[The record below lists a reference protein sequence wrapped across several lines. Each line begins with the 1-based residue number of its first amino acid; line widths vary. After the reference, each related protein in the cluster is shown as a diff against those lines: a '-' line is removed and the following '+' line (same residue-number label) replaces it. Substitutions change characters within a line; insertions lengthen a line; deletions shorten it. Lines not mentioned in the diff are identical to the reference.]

1 MATITDDELKA
12 VKQFMKLDGV
22 DDDDEVV
29 KALCAAAKVYLKN
42 GGVTQPDE
50 DPELY
55 NLALWSLTLHYY
67 DHRDAVGNEA
77 AIPNGLRPIINQLK
91 QDAEIL
97 RSIST

>member
-1 MATITDDELKA
+1 MMANITDEELAA
-12 VKQFMKLDGV
+12 VKLYMKQDS
-22 DDDDEVV
+22 DDDDDVIRAV
-29 KALCAAAKVYLKN
+29 YAAAQIYLHN
-42 GGVTQPDE
+42 GGVEKPAENDA
-50 DPELY
+50 LY

-77 AIPNGLRPIINQLK
+77 AIPVGLRPIINQLK

>member
-1 MATITDDELKA
+1 MMANITDEELAA
-12 VKQFMKLDGV
+12 VKLYMKQDS
-22 DDDDEVV
+22 DDDDDVIRAV
-29 KALCAAAKVYLKN
+29 YAAAQIYLKN
-42 GGVTQPDE
+42 GGVEKPEE
-50 DPELY
+50 DDDLY

-77 AIPNGLRPIINQLK
+77 AIPVGLRPIINQLK

>member
-1 MATITDDELKA
+1 MATITDEELKA

-22 DDDDEVV
+22 DDDDDVV
-29 KALCAAAKVYLKN
+29 KALYAAAKIYLKN
-42 GGVTQPDE
+42 GGVEQPAE

-77 AIPNGLRPIINQLK
+77 AIPIGLRPIINQLK

>member
-1 MATITDDELKA
+1 MATITDEELKA

-22 DDDDEVV
+22 DDDDDVV
-29 KALCAAAKVYLKN
+29 KALYAAAKIYLKN
-42 GGVTQPDE
+42 GGVTLPDE

-77 AIPNGLRPIINQLK
+77 AIPIGLRPIINQLK

-97 RSIST
+97 RSVST

>member
-1 MATITDDELKA
+1 MATITDEELKA

-22 DDDDEVV
+22 DDDDDVV
-29 KALCAAAKVYLKN
+29 KALYAAAKIYLKN
-42 GGVTQPDE
+42 GGVTLPDE
-50 DPELY
+50 DSELY

-77 AIPNGLRPIINQLK
+77 AIPIGLRPIINQLK

>member
-1 MATITDDELKA
+1 MMANITDEELAA
-12 VKQFMKLDGV
+12 VKLYMKQDS
-22 DDDDEVV
+22 DDDDDVIRAV
-29 KALCAAAKVYLKN
+29 YAAAQIYLKN
-42 GGVTQPDE
+42 GGVEKPEE
-50 DPELY
+50 DDALY

-77 AIPNGLRPIINQLK
+77 AIPVGLRPIINQLK